1 MSVSLDLG
9 IVARELTPY
18 VIELCVEAEEL
29 GFGGLWVADSQAIFR
44 DAFAI
49 LAVAASRTKR
59 ILLSTGVTNPVTRHP
74 AVLAG
79 SFATLDEL
87 APGRVV
93 LTLGRGE
100 SAVFTIGGRPATT
113 KRLEQSVHALRALLA
128 GETVS
133 WDGGEARMTWP
144 SRGVPIYLAASGPR
158 TLRLAGRIADGVLF
172 QVGADPRL
180 VRWALAQVEAGARE
194 AGRPLGELTLC
205 ARLLGRR
212 GPRVGAGG
220 DEALP
225 AVAAKTSFDAIP
237 AGELPVDLLEEA
249 RELRA
254 RYDYYEHAHGEA
266 HHRHL
271 VTDRVLDTVS
281 IAGTPA
287 EAAPRFRALA
297 ELGVD
302 RIVTP
307 VVVSDG
313 PRLVR
318 TLAEHVLP
326 TLRGF
331 GEHPLP
337 TARS

>member
-1 MSVSLDLG
+1 
-9 IVARELTPY
+9 
-18 VIELCVEAEEL
+18 
-29 GFGGLWVADSQAIFR
+29 
-44 DAFAI
+44 
-49 LAVAASRTKR
+49 
-59 ILLSTGVTNPVTRHP
+59 
-74 AVLAG
+74 
-79 SFATLDEL
+79 
-87 APGRVV
+87 
-93 LTLGRGE
+93 
-100 SAVFTIGGRPATT
+100 VFTIGRRPATT
-113 KRLEQSVHALRALLA
+113 ARLEQSVRALRALLA

-133 WDGGEARMTWP
+133 WDGGEVRMTWP
-144 SRGVPIYLAASGPR
+144 RRSVPIYLAASGPR

-205 ARLLGRR
+205 AR
-212 GPRVGAGG
+212 VGCSV
-220 DEALP
+220 DEDRAWAREEVKP
-225 AVAAKTSFDAIP
+225 YAAVAAKTSFDAIP
-237 AGELPVDLLEEA
+237 ADELPVDLVEEA

-254 RYDYYEHAHGEA
+254 RYDYYRHAHGQA

-271 VTDRVLDTVS
+271 VTERVLDAVS

-326 TLRGF
+326 ALHGLEAST
-331 GEHPLP
+331 P
-337 TARS
+337 TAQS

>member
-1 MSVSLDLG
+1 VGVSLDLG
-9 IVARELTPY
+9 IVAREPTPD

-172 QVGADPRL
+172 QSAPTRGLCAGRSRRWRRARARRV
-180 VRWALAQVEAGARE
+180 VRSASSRSARGCSVDEDRAWARE
-194 AGRPLGELTLC
+194 EMKPYPPWRPRRASMRSRPANSRSICSRRRASC
-205 ARLLGRR
+205 AR
-212 GPRVGAGG
+212 ATTT
-220 DEALP
+220 
-225 AVAAKTSFDAIP
+225 TST
-237 AGELPVDLLEEA
+237 
-249 RELRA
+249 R
-254 RYDYYEHAHGEA
+254 
-266 HHRHL
+266 
-271 VTDRVLDTVS
+271 
-281 IAGTPA
+281 
-287 EAAPRFRALA
+287 
-297 ELGVD
+297 
-302 RIVTP
+302 
-307 VVVSDG
+307 
-313 PRLVR
+313 
-318 TLAEHVLP
+318 
-326 TLRGF
+326 
-331 GEHPLP
+331 
-337 TARS
+337 TARRTTATS

>member
-1 MSVSLDLG
+1 VDVSLDLG
-9 IVARELTPY
+9 IVAREPAPD
-18 VIELCVEAEEL
+18 VVELCVEAEEL

-49 LAVAASRTKR
+49 LAAAAARTQR

-100 SAVFTIGGRPATT
+100 SAVFTIGQRPATT
-113 KRLEQSVHALRALLA
+113 RRLEQSVHALRALLA
-128 GETVS
+128 GEAVS

-144 SRGVPIYLAASGPR
+144 SCTVPIYLAASGPR

-180 VRWALAQVEAGARE
+180 VSWALAQVEAGARE
-194 AGRPLGELTLC
+194 AGRTLDDLTLC
-205 ARLLGRR
+205 AR
-212 GPRVGAGG
+212 VGCSV
-220 DEALP
+220 DEDRAWAREEMKP
-225 AVAAKTSFDAIP
+225 YAAVAAKTSFDAIP
-237 AGELPVDLLEEA
+237 AEELPVDLLEEA
-249 RELRA
+249 HELRA
-254 RYDYYEHAHGEA
+254 RYDYYQHAHGQA
-266 HHRHL
+266 QHRHL
-271 VTDRVLDTVS
+271 VTERVLDAVS

-287 EAAPRFRALA
+287 EAAPRLRALA

-302 RIVTP
+302 RIVAP

-318 TLAEHVLP
+318 TLAEHILP
-326 TLRGF
+326 AFAAFPR
-331 GEHPLP
+331 
-337 TARS
+337 R